1 MTSILTKVN
10 TLLPADKRV
19 DEKYVE
25 RFKKRK
31 CSEEL
36 LSHVVLDRVEA
47 RLRALDSVK
56 AGRYVRDWKDTW
68 AAQILVEPG
77 FDTFQQRYESTEE
90 QRTARR
96 ALVARGVDAAA
107 AM

>member
-1 MTSILTKVN
+1 M
-10 TLLPADKRV
+10 RH
-19 DEKYVE
+19 VE

-47 RLRALDSVK
+47 RLCALDSVK
-56 AGRYVRDWKDTW
+56 AGCHVRDWEETW
-68 AAQILVEPG
+68 AAQLLVEPG
-77 FDTFQQRYESTEE
+77 FEIFQQRYESTEE
-90 QRTARR
+90 QRDARR
-96 ALVARGVDAAA
+96 ALVARGADASA

>member
-1 MTSILTKVN
+1 MTPASMLTKV
-10 TLLPADKRV
+10 KRV
-19 DEKYVE
+19 DEKHMA

-31 CSEEL
+31 CSEDL

-56 AGRYVRDWKDTW
+56 AGRYVRDWKETW
-68 AAQILVEPG
+68 AAQLLAEPG
-77 FDTFQQRYESTEE
+77 FDIFQRHYESTEE
-90 QRTARR
+90 QQAARR
-96 ALVARGVDAAA
+96 VLIARGADSAA